1 MSTDTSKFFVTRPPR
16 PMLARDAD
24 SVYWMSRYA
33 ERAEHIARILLVN
46 TNLLIDVGDLAPELQ
61 ERQWQSVLTIM
72 RSAELPQLPPDPP
85 ALTAMPGTTTDAP
98 LAQRVAHHMAFSSDN
113 PNSLFNCISRA
124 RENARGIRET
134 ISAEMWEN
142 LNTLYWTL
150 RDAPARF
157 DESPEDVY
165 RQVIIGSMLFQGLTD
180 QTLQH
185 DQRWHFAQLGKHL
198 ERIDVT
204 SRVIAT
210 RFQIL
215 KQAES
220 KLETPIRNIHWMSVL
235 RSCCSIEAY
244 RRNNIGDM
252 DPVRVASFLILEP
265 EFPRSIRFCVGQA
278 YAAIA
283 AIRAELHPQAID
295 PAERALGR
303 LKTQLD
309 YAEPAEVLKP
319 GVPQYCERI
328 QHEIAE
334 AAVAV
339 QATYFLH

>member
-1 MSTDTSKFFVTRPPR
+1 VTDPVSI
-16 PMLARDAD
+16 LA
-24 SVYWMSRYA
+24 
-33 ERAEHIARILLVN
+33 
-46 TNLLIDVGDLAPELQ
+46 
-61 ERQWQSVLTIM
+61 
-72 RSAELPQLPPDPP
+72 
-85 ALTAMPGTTTDAP
+85 TAMTETPAP
-98 LAQRVAHHMAFSSDN
+98 HRVAQHMTFSTDN

-124 RENARGIRET
+124 RENARGVRET

-165 RQVIIGSMLFQGLTD
+165 RQMMIGSMLFQGLTD

-185 DQRWHFAQLGKHL
+185 DQRWHFTQLGKFL

-204 SRVIAT
+204 ARVIAT
-210 RFQIL
+210 KFTLL
-215 KQAES
+215 KSLES
-220 KLETPIRNIHWMSVL
+220 KLEAPIRNIHWMSVL

-252 DPVRVASFLILEP
+252 EPVRVATFLILEP
-265 EFPRSIRFCVGQA
+265 DFPRSIRFCVAQA
-278 YAAIA
+278 HNAIA
-283 AIRAELHPQAID
+283 SIRAEVNPQAID
-295 PAERALGR
+295 NAERALGR
-303 LKTQLD
+303 LKTQLE
-309 YAEPAEVLKP
+309 YAEASEILRP

-328 QHEIAE
+328 QQDILE
-334 AAVAV
+334 AAMAI